1 MEDIID
7 THINKAMT
15 FNDVLHG
22 FCVGRVTGTDIMEL
36 NISHELTNVDQEP
49 LLLVYIDLRKAY
61 NNLDCGRI
69 LKTF

>member
-7 THINKAMT
+7 THINKAVN
-15 FNDVLHG
+15 FNDVLHR

-36 NISHELTNVDQEP
+36 NLSHELTNVDQEP